1 VKTLFVLSALAEI
14 VMLFALYLVGR
25 RHVLSGLRRDAA
37 LSRPPA
43 KTLRTAMIVP
53 VTGNNRTVRRGLAS
67 LLRQE
72 YPGIRYVIV
81 TRDEDD
87 PATDM
92 VRSLIEGRDDAV
104 LLTSGPAT
112 ASGQKNH
119 NLLAGVRHMGDWPEA
134 YVFCDSSHLAKADLA
149 ALLVE
154 PLANGWAVISG
165 GFHRV
170 IPRDATIP
178 TLGMLNVCLALHCLQ
193 PIRAITQPW
202 GGAMAITREAFEEYG
217 VAKVWAHNIVDDF
230 SMGPLLAKKRIR
242 TWPVADACLD
252 TPLKAVKYSLWED
265 WLTRQLLYL
274 KFCTPEMWLGALVVV
289 WLFLFPP
296 LAGLAGALGA
306 LAGLADW
313 WWLVALVAYGAGFV
327 ATGMAFRT
335 FSPRPVDLW
344 HWMLGFFSTFMM
356 TSWCYLRTWT
366 TFTMSWRGI
375 AYRVTWGGRVVEVIK
390 S

>member
-1 VKTLFVLSALAEI
+1 MKTLFVLSALAEI
-14 VMLFALYLVGR
+14 AVLFALYFAGR
-25 RHVLSGLRRDAA
+25 KHVLSGMRLQPPLD
-37 LSRPPA
+37 RPPA
-43 KTLRTAMIVP
+43 KPLRAAMIVP
-53 VTGNNRTVRRGLAS
+53 VTGDTPTVRNGLAS
-67 LLRQE
+67 LLKQE

-81 TRDEDD
+81 TRDEED

-92 VRSLIEGRDDAV
+92 VRALIEGREDAV

-112 ASGQKNH
+112 TSGQKNH
-119 NLLAGVRHMGDWPEA
+119 NLLAGVRHLGDWPEA
-134 YVFCDSSHLAKADLA
+134 YIFCDSSHLAKPDLA
-149 ALLVE
+149 ALLLE
-154 PLANGWAVISG
+154 PLANEWAVISG

-170 IPRDATIP
+170 IPRDTVIP

-202 GGAMAITREAFEEYG
+202 GGAMAITREAFEENG

-252 TPLKAVKYSLWED
+252 TPLKAVKWKLWED

-274 KFCTPEMWLGALVVV
+274 KFCTPEMWLGALAVV

-296 LAGLAGALGA
+296 LAALGGVLGA
-306 LAGLADW
+306 LLGCAGW
-313 WWLVALVAYGAGFV
+313 WWLGAALAYAGGFTAV
-327 ATGMAFRT
+327 GMAFRN
-335 FSPRPVDLW
+335 FSPRPMPLW
-344 HWMLGFFSTFMM
+344 HWMLGFFTTFLV

-375 AYRVTWGGRVVEVIK
+375 SYKVTWGGRVVKVLR